1 MKRLDL
7 SAATEAV
14 VAVTVAAVP
23 REDQPAVTDS
33 QWRVVSP
40 DV

>member
-1 MKRLDL
+1 MKKLDL

-14 VAVTVAAVP
+14 VAVTVAGGP
-23 REDQPAVTDS
+23 RVDQPAVTDS
-33 QWRVVSP
+33 QGRAVSP